1 MKKTIIKI
9 ICAILLMAFAMS
21 AIACGSGN
29 IYEDLAE
36 EGYAVRV
43 RFDVGDGGLVND
55 TQGVTVVEAYD
66 ASATVTANGK
76 TGIRVLAPEDP
87 ARGEDGVFR
96 VSRSKDGILYFSA
109 GWYTGRTE
117 VTPGQY
123 VYSGLW
129 DFAND
134 VIDPGTLENGEMTL
148 YAAWIPSFTYE
159 FYAQKEDGS
168 FEQIGSKRK
177 IDLTMPKWNERR
189 EKWDM
194 KDLPEVAGKVFEAA
208 YFDEALT
215 QRIAADAID
224 GDGLFVNYES
234 GTATQSVIKVYITLT
249 DATA

>member
-1 MKKTIIKI
+1 MKKTMIKV

-21 AIACGSGN
+21 AIACGSGD
-29 IYEDLAE
+29 IYADLAD

-55 TQGVTVVEAYD
+55 TQNVTVVEAYD
-66 ASATVTANGK
+66 ANATVTVNGK

-87 ARGEDGVFR
+87 ARGAGVFK
-96 VSRSKDGILYFSA
+96 VSKSKEGILYFSA

-117 VTPGQY
+117 VAPGQY
-123 VYSGLW
+123 TYSGLW
-129 DFAND
+129 NFAND
-134 VIDPGTLENGEMTL
+134 VIDPNALENGEMTL

-168 FEQIGSKRK
+168 FELIGNKRK
-177 IDLTMPKWNERR
+177 IDLIMPKWNGRR

-194 KDLPEVAGKVFEAA
+194 KDVPEVAGKVFEAA
-208 YFDEALT
+208 YLDQALT
-215 QRIAADAID
+215 QKITADTVD
-224 GDGLFVNYES
+224 GDGLFVNYEI
-234 GTATQSVIKVYITLT
+234 GTATTSVIKVYTTWT